1 MSDERDDLLKEIGD
15 ALRVEPSPS
24 FAAGVRTRIA
34 NESAPRRWTAWFMWA
49 GAATAAAG
57 AVAVFALP
65 RATEPS
71 TPAPVATAVAGA
83 TVTPVALGQVAP
95 PTPFTAEAGAIAA
108 PGARISVKPARIA
121 AVVTNDIS
129 REVLVPTD
137 QLVALNRLLA
147 AVQRGRAD
155 VPASPV
161 LTDPETGE
169 LLPLPPIVPLAGAGD
184 GQGVSKGRDK

>member
-1 MSDERDDLLKEIGD
+1 M
-15 ALRVEPSPS
+15 
-24 FAAGVRTRIA
+24 
-34 NESAPRRWTAWFMWA
+34 
-49 GAATAAAG
+49 
-57 AVAVFALP
+57 
-65 RATEPS
+65 
-71 TPAPVATAVAGA
+71 
-83 TVTPVALGQVAP
+83 
-95 PTPFTAEAGAIAA
+95 AA
-108 PGARISVKPARIA
+108 PAARISVTPARSA